1 MRSFTTVACALMLA
15 FAFVNSP
22 FHAAGWADRKAE
34 AAFAQGVSA
43 ANLRDVYHSLAI
55 PAEKVRILIVPGHQP
70 DAGGTRFGSVYE
82 RDIIV
87 DIANALAA
95 FLKKNPRY
103 EVMVSR
109 DRYAW
114 HPTLKAY
121 FDSHGS
127 EIDAFRKSLALEM
140 VNNVRDGHFVLEE
153 EQVFHN
159 SATPQGALQLYG
171 INKFANDTGY
181 DIVLHLH
188 VNDHAGRRV
197 GEVGNYDGF
206 TIYAPDRQYGNSEVS
221 LALARSLAA
230 RLSAYHATSTLPL
243 ENRGV
248 LEDQQLIAVGANNS
262 VKSAALLI
270 EYGYI
275 FEPQFQNRSVFT
287 LAARDYAYQTYL
299 GLQDF
304 FNDPVKQTYGSIA
317 FPRDWSTVT
326 AVQNARG
333 PGVYAL
339 QAALRHLGFYPPA
352 GTSFVDCPISG
363 KAGPCTRAAIM
374 EYQAAHGLSAV
385 GYLGPKT
392 RAALRSDL
400 SSPQ

>member
-1 MRSFTTVACALMLA
+1 MQQKVYGGLGCIALAAMFLVASTIAPPRTYA
-15 FAFVNSP
+15 VVSSIPSVTAAEIRAKY
-22 FHAAGWADRKAE
+22 HASEGKIR
-34 AAFAQGVSA
+34 V
-43 ANLRDVYHSLAI
+43 
-55 PAEKVRILIVPGHQP
+55 LIVPGHQP

-82 RDIIV
+82 RDMVV
-87 DIANALAA
+87 DIANALAT

-103 EVMVSR
+103 EVLVSR

-121 FDSHGS
+121 FDSHGTA
-127 EIDAFRKSLALEM
+127 IDEFRRSLALEM

-171 INKFANDTGY
+171 INKFAYDYDY

-188 VNDHAGRRV
+188 VNDHAGRRAR
-197 GEVGNYDGF
+197 EVGQYDGF
-206 TIYAPDRQYGNSEVS
+206 TIYAPDRQYGNSETS

-230 RLSAYHATSTLPL
+230 RLNAYHATSTLPL

-304 FNDPVKQTYGSIA
+304 FNDPVKQTYGSIT
-317 FPRDWSTVT
+317 FPRDWSMVT

-339 QAALRHLGFYPPA
+339 QAALHYLGFYPPA
-352 GTSFVDCPISG
+352 SKSFVDCPISG
-363 KAGPCTRAAIM
+363 KAGPCTRAAI
-374 EYQAAHGLSAV
+374 ERYQAAHGLSAV

-392 RAALRSDL
+392 RAALRNDL
-400 SSPQ
+400 ASPQ